1 MGEGIMEITATEF
14 KTNFGRYLDM
24 VNTENIYITK
34 NGKVVAQLTRPQVNK
49 LELLSSLIGIVP
61 NGENIDLDE
70 IRSER
75 LKKQ

>member
-1 MGEGIMEITATEF
+1 MEITATEF

-75 LKKQ
+75 LRKQ

>member
-1 MGEGIMEITATEF
+1 
-14 KTNFGRYLDM
+14 M

-49 LELLSSLIGIVP
+49 LELLSSLIGIIP

-75 LKKQ
+75 LKKQWGF

>member
-1 MGEGIMEITATEF
+1 MEITATEF

-75 LKKQ
+75 LKKQWGF

>member
-1 MGEGIMEITATEF
+1 MEITATEF